1 MGDCYVAV
9 SGLPDPRED
18 HAIAMSKVAKDCL
31 NKMARVTKKLEVKLG
46 PGTTELNIRIGLHR
60 YVYWRPSSR
69 LRRHPLNY
77 QGN

>member
-18 HAIAMSKVAKDCL
+18 HVIAMAQVAREFL
-31 NKMARVTKKLEVKLG
+31 NKIGHVTKKLEVKLG

-60 YVYWRPSSR
+60 
-69 LRRHPLNY
+69 
-77 QGN
+77 